1 MSKDDH
7 DNFPVLSFKS
17 GTVNLTKYFPPEK
30 YNLVFP
36 ATTIQE
42 ISQLHKVTFD
52 VCQLSD
58 NPDDGDVYDIG
69 TSGYWTI
76 SAQGVKALAF
86 AANIQN
92 IYSESGVKESVYH
105 DKTGQLRKILYRAV
119 VEVQRPDGTWKT
131 GVGEK
136 HLDFE
141 ALKARAYGEKRMA
154 VMRQFAVE
162 IVQSGAERR
171 AILQAL
177 GMKANVSKKD
187 IKKPFVIPKVQV
199 ALDLNK
205 PLDRTLAIQ
214 SALQSR
220 SLLYGRPLQPDMLPK
235 EVAAEVVDE
244 PNGEVPP
251 PPDEPAEGAE
261 KSTEPTSEQQREA
274 RINEWENASANE
286 RFQKIDTLLKETG
299 YKPQTGKL
307 PNQMTPREQARYV
320 VFLERLLEE
329 KKSQGGLPFEDGRKE

>member
-1 MSKDDH
+1 MSSDNH
-7 DNFPVLSFKS
+7 DNLPVLSSKS
-17 GTVNLTKYFPPEK
+17 GMVDLTNYFPAEK

-42 ISQLHKVTFD
+42 ISPLHKVTFD
-52 VCQLSD
+52 LCQLSD
-58 NPDDGDVYDIG
+58 NPDDGDVYDVG
-69 TSGYWTI
+69 VSDYWTI

-92 IYSESGVKESVYH
+92 IYPESGVNESVYD
-105 DKTGQLRKILYRAV
+105 DKTGLLRNIRYRAV

-131 GVGEK
+131 GIGEK

-141 ALKARAYGEKRMA
+141 ALKGLGYSDKRMA
-154 VMRQFAVE
+154 IMRQFAVE

-177 GMKANVSKKD
+177 GMKAKVSKKD

-199 ALDLNK
+199 ALDLTK

-220 SLLYGRPLQPDMLPK
+220 SRLYGRPLQPDMLPK

-244 PNGEVPP
+244 PNGDVSP
-251 PPDEPAEGAE
+251 PPDEPAKE
-261 KSTEPTSEQQREA
+261 TEESRQPTPEQQQELK
-274 RINEWENASANE
+274 ISEWENSSAKE
-286 RFQKIDTLLKETG
+286 RLARISDLLEKTA
-299 YKPQTGKL
+299 YKPKGGKG
-307 PNQMTPREQARYV
+307 PTQMTAREQARYI
-320 VFLERLLEE
+320 VFLEALWKE
-329 KKSQGGLPFEDGRKE
+329 KQSQQGLPFEDGRKE